1 MTVIPVVGT
10 DILCYCW
17 GGYFI
22 TTITVQRMYALHFLL
37 PFVVGGC
44 LAIHIALL
52 HIMGSGSAST
62 VPGTTIDGESFLM
75 YYYKDI
81 YVLGVLVLL
90 VMCVILCYPD
100 TLHHPDNFCYVDR
113 YVTPKHIVPE

>member
-1 MTVIPVVGT
+1 
-10 DILCYCW
+10 
-17 GGYFI
+17 
-22 TTITVQRMYALHFLL
+22 MYALHYLL
-37 PFVVGGC
+37 PFVVMGI
-44 LAIHIALL
+44 LLVHIALL

-62 VPGTTIDGESFLM
+62 VPGTTVDGDSFLV

-81 YVLGVLVLL
+81 YVLGIAVLSVCVTVL
-90 VMCVILCYPD
+90 CFPD